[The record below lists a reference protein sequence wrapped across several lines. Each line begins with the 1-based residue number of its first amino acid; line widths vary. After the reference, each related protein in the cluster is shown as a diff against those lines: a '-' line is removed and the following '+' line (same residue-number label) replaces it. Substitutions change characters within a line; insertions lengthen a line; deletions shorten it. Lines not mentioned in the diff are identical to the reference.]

1 MAQKDDSPDIFLLEK
16 LFPQSNQLFS
26 LKIPPLQSVHETCDV
41 VLDTN
46 VLLFPYR
53 TESKSSIGIRSVYQK
68 LIKEGRLFIPARVV
82 REFFRNKASKLL
94 EVTKALSDKCSTVV
108 APSSISYPLLDDL
121 AEYKTVL
128 KTKKELDESFKA
140 YREAFGKLLEATSS
154 LEWNDPVSEMYRE
167 IFPPEIINELTTKSE
182 DIEEALRFRIRNKI
196 PPGYKDASR
205 VDQGVGDLVIWMTI
219 LQIGKTR
226 KKPLLFV
233 TGEEKADWYH
243 RSNKRGALPRYELI
257 DEFRRESG
265 CDFHMSSF
273 SAFLKLFNAPE
284 GIVSTI
290 REQEATDNLSALSR
304 SSATIGARYLKNL
317 NLLVETAMRDPRNA
331 IVESWIRLA
340 LQMLKAA
347 NVQGGN
353 LDPAGPDILHALE
366 RLQADTKFP
375 ETLVSSIKNLQQ
387 IARDVI
393 HGSAF
398 AIDTS
403 PIIAKTYVLY
413 SAAARS
419 DLGEDVE

>member
-196 PPGYKDASR
+196 PPGYKDASKD
-205 VDQGVGDLVIWMTI
+205 DQGVGDLVIWMTI

-243 RSNKRGALPRYELI
+243 RSNRRGNL
-257 DEFRRESG
+257 
-265 CDFHMSSF
+265 
-273 SAFLKLFNAPE
+273 
-284 GIVSTI
+284 
-290 REQEATDNLSALSR
+290 AT
-304 SSATIGARYLKNL
+304 
-317 NLLVETAMRDPRNA
+317 NLLT
-331 IVESWIRLA
+331 
-340 LQMLKAA
+340 
-347 NVQGGN
+347 
-353 LDPAGPDILHALE
+353 
-366 RLQADTKFP
+366 
-375 ETLVSSIKNLQQ
+375 SSEV
-387 IARDVI
+387 RF
-393 HGSAF
+393 S
-398 AIDTS
+398 
-403 PIIAKTYVLY
+403 YVFLF
-413 SAAARS
+413 
-419 DLGEDVE
+419 